1 MKTIYISLFA
11 LALTLFVSC
20 GQKAED
26 KKETSVQTEQEQEQ
40 DHDHDEGVEVT
51 EAQLNTVGIK
61 LGKIEKRELANII
74 RVNGEMNLA
83 PQKKAEVTSLI
94 GGIIRQILVNEGSN
108 VSKGQTVAYLENTAI
123 VELQKNYLTSKKE
136 AFVAEQEYNRQKELA
151 EQGAG
156 VQKVLQQASANYE
169 ISKAQLTG
177 LEKQLLQL
185 SISPSQVSSGNMVT
199 RIPVKSPIAGTVNKI
214 NISTGSY
221 VDIQASLMNI
231 SDNSQMHCDVKVFEK
246 DINKVKLGQEVDL
259 SLTNQPGTS
268 LKGVVYEINKSFED
282 DTKAIKVHLE
292 IKDRNNLHLV
302 PGMYV
307 TGLINIGKEKTEAVP
322 NDAIISNEGKKYI
335 LVLQNEENGT
345 EGKIFH
351 FKQEEVITGTSELGY
366 TQITPVKKIEEDATI
381 VISNAFYI
389 ASMTADHGE
398 HAH

>member
-26 KKETSVQTEQEQEQ
+26 KKETSVQAEQEQEQ
-40 DHDHDEGVEVT
+40 DHDEGVEVT

-185 SISPSQVSSGNMVT
+185 SISPSQVSARNMVT

-292 IKDRNNLHLV
+292 IKDRNNMHLV

>member
-1 MKTIYISLFA
+1 MKTIYISIFA

-26 KKETSVQTEQEQEQ
+26 KKETSVQTKQEQ

-246 DINKVKLGQEVDL
+246 DINKVKLRQEVDL

-351 FKQEEVITGTSELGY
+351 FKQEEIITGTSELGY

>member
-26 KKETSVQTEQEQEQ
+26 KKETSVQAEQEQ

-108 VSKGQTVAYLENTAI
+108 VSRGQTVAYLENTAI

>member
-26 KKETSVQTEQEQEQ
+26 KKETSVQTEQEQ

-246 DINKVKLGQEVDL
+246 DINKVKLRQEVDL

>member
-1 MKTIYISLFA
+1 MKTIYISIFA

-26 KKETSVQTEQEQEQ
+26 KKETSVQTKQEQ

>member
-1 MKTIYISLFA
+1 MKTIYISIFA

-26 KKETSVQTEQEQEQ
+26 KKETSVQTEQEQ

>member
-26 KKETSVQTEQEQEQ
+26 KKETSVQAEQEQ
-40 DHDHDEGVEVT
+40 DHDEGVEVT

-185 SISPSQVSSGNMVT
+185 SISPSQVSAGNMVT

-292 IKDRNNLHLV
+292 IKDRNNMHLV

>member
-26 KKETSVQTEQEQEQ
+26 KKETSVQTEQEQ

-108 VSKGQTVAYLENTAI
+108 VSKGQTVAYLENTVI

-351 FKQEEVITGTSELGY
+351 FKEEEVITGTSELGY

>member
-1 MKTIYISLFA
+1 MKTIYISIFA

-40 DHDHDEGVEVT
+40 DHGHDEGVEVT

>member
-26 KKETSVQTEQEQEQ
+26 KKETSVQTEQEQ
-40 DHDHDEGVEVT
+40 DHGHDEGVEVT

>member
-26 KKETSVQTEQEQEQ
+26 KKETSVQTEQEQ

-123 VELQKNYLTSKKE
+123 VELQKNYLTRKKE

-246 DINKVKLGQEVDL
+246 DINKVKLRQEVDL

-351 FKQEEVITGTSELGY
+351 FKQEEIIMGTSELGY

>member
-26 KKETSVQTEQEQEQ
+26 KKETSVQTKQEQ

-246 DINKVKLGQEVDL
+246 DINKVKLRQEVDL

-351 FKQEEVITGTSELGY
+351 FKQEEIITGTSELGY

>member
-26 KKETSVQTEQEQEQ
+26 KKETSVQTEQEQ

-177 LEKQLLQL
+177 LEKQLL
-185 SISPSQVSSGNMVT
+185 
-199 RIPVKSPIAGTVNKI
+199 
-214 NISTGSY
+214 
-221 VDIQASLMNI
+221 
-231 SDNSQMHCDVKVFEK
+231 
-246 DINKVKLGQEVDL
+246 
-259 SLTNQPGTS
+259 
-268 LKGVVYEINKSFED
+268 
-282 DTKAIKVHLE
+282 
-292 IKDRNNLHLV
+292 
-302 PGMYV
+302 
-307 TGLINIGKEKTEAVP
+307 
-322 NDAIISNEGKKYI
+322 
-335 LVLQNEENGT
+335 
-345 EGKIFH
+345 
-351 FKQEEVITGTSELGY
+351 
-366 TQITPVKKIEEDATI
+366 
-381 VISNAFYI
+381 
-389 ASMTADHGE
+389 
-398 HAH
+398 

>member
-40 DHDHDEGVEVT
+40 DHDEGVEVT

-83 PQKKAEVTSLI
+83 PQKKAEITSLI

>member
-26 KKETSVQTEQEQEQ
+26 KKETSVQTKQEQ

-246 DINKVKLGQEVDL
+246 DINKVKLRQEVDL

>member
-26 KKETSVQTEQEQEQ
+26 KKETSVQTEQEQ

>member
-1 MKTIYISLFA
+1 MKTIYISLFI
-11 LALTLFVSC
+11 LSVILFGSC
-20 GQKAED
+20 GQKTDNNNHTDA
-26 KKETSVQTEQEQEQ
+26 QTEQE
-40 DHDHDEGVEVT
+40 HDHDEDITVT
-51 EAQLNTVGIK
+51 EAQLKAVDIK
-61 LGKIEKRELANII
+61 LGKIEKRELTNTI

-94 GGIIRQILVNEGSN
+94 GGVIRQISVNEGSN
-108 VSKGQTVAYLENTAI
+108 VAKGQTVAYLENTAI

-136 AFVAEQEYNRQKELA
+136 AFVAEQEYNRQKELS

-156 VQKVLQQASANYE
+156 VQKVFQQAYANYE

-185 SISPSQVSSGNMVT
+185 SINPAQVSSGDMVT
-199 RIPVKSPIAGTVNKI
+199 RIPVKSPISGTVNKI

-221 VDIQASLMNI
+221 VDTQISLMNV
-231 SDNSQMHCDVKVFEK
+231 SDNSQIHCDVKVFEK
-246 DINKVKLGQEVDL
+246 DINKVKIGQEVDL

-268 LKGVVYEINKSFED
+268 LKGIVYEINKSFDD

-292 IKDRNNLHLV
+292 IKNRNNLHLV

-307 TGLINIGKEKTEAVP
+307 TGLINIGKEKTDAVP
-322 NDAIISNEGKKYI
+322 NDAIISSEGKKYI
-335 LVLQNEENGT
+335 LVLTKEESGT
-345 EGKIFH
+345 EGKVFH
-351 FKQEEVITGTSELGY
+351 FRQEEVITGTSDLGY
-366 TQITPVKKIEEDATI
+366 TQITLVKKLDENTT
-381 VISNAFYI
+381 VVTSNAFYI

>member
-40 DHDHDEGVEVT
+40 DHDEGVEVT

-366 TQITPVKKIEEDATI
+366 TQITPIKKIEEDATI

>member
-1 MKTIYISLFA
+1 MKIIYISF
-11 LALTLFVSC
+11 LTFFLSFLSSC
-20 GQKAED
+20 GQKTED
-26 KKETSVQTEQEQEQ
+26 KNNIQTEVEAE
-40 DHDHDEGVEVT
+40 HNHDESIAVT
-51 EAQLNTVGIK
+51 EAQLNAVDIK

-94 GGIIRQILVNEGSN
+94 GGIIRQITVNEGSN

-136 AFVAEQEYNRQKELA
+136 AFIAEQEYNRQKELA

-177 LEKQLLQL
+177 LEKQLIQL
-185 SISPSQVSSGNMVT
+185 AINPVHVSSGDMVT
-199 RIPVKSPIAGTVNKI
+199 RIPVKSPITGTVNKI
-214 NISTGSY
+214 SISTGSY
-221 VDIQASLMNI
+221 VDTQTSLMNI

-246 DINKVKLGQEVDL
+246 DINKVKIGQEVDL
-259 SLTNQPGTS
+259 TLTNQPGTS
-268 LKGVVYEINKSFED
+268 LKGIVYEINKSFED

-307 TGLINIGKEKTEAVP
+307 TGLINIGKEKTDAVP
-322 NDAIISNEGKKYI
+322 NEAIINDEGKKYI
-335 LVLQNEENGT
+335 LVLTGEEPSKD
-345 EGKIFH
+345 GKVFH
-351 FKQEEVITGTSELGY
+351 FKQEEVITGTSDLGY
-366 TQITPVKKIEEDATI
+366 TQITPTKKIAEDATI
-381 VISNAFYI
+381 VVSNAFYI

>member
-26 KKETSVQTEQEQEQ
+26 KKETSVQTKQEQ

>member
-1 MKTIYISLFA
+1 MKTIYISIFA

-26 KKETSVQTEQEQEQ
+26 KKETSVQTKQEQ

-246 DINKVKLGQEVDL
+246 DINKVKLRQEVDL

>member
-26 KKETSVQTEQEQEQ
+26 KKETSVQTEQEQ

-108 VSKGQTVAYLENTAI
+108 VSRGQTVAYLENTAI

-185 SISPSQVSSGNMVT
+185 SISPSQVSAGNMVT

-335 LVLQNEENGT
+335 LVQQNEENGT

>member
-1 MKTIYISLFA
+1 MKTIYILLTALSLTF
-11 LALTLFVSC
+11 FVSC
-20 GQKAED
+20 GQKGES
-26 KKETSVQTEQEQEQ
+26 KNSEQNQTENEQE
-40 DHDHDEGVEVT
+40 HDHDETIAVT
-51 EAQLNTVGIK
+51 EAQLKTVDIK
-61 LGKIEKRELANII
+61 LGKVEKRELANII

-83 PQKKAEVTSLI
+83 PQKKAEVTSLA
-94 GGIIRQILVNEGSN
+94 GGIIRQVLVTEGAN
-108 VSKGQTVAYLENTAI
+108 VTKGQTVVLLENTAI
-123 VELQKNYLTSKKE
+123 LELQKNYLTSKRE

-156 VQKVLQQASANYE
+156 VPKVLQQASAGYE

-185 SISPSQVSSGNMVT
+185 SINPAQVSSGDMVT

-221 VDIQASLMNI
+221 VDTQSSIMSI

-246 DINKVKLGQEVDL
+246 DINRVKKGQEVDL
-259 SLTNQPGTS
+259 TLTNQPGTS
-268 LKGVVYEINKSFED
+268 LKGIVYEINKSFED

-307 TGLINIGKEKTEAVP
+307 TGLINVGKEKTDAVP

-335 LVLQNEENGT
+335 LVLQSEESDAK
-345 EGKIFH
+345 GKVYH
-351 FKQEEVITGTSELGY
+351 FKQEEVITGTSDLGY
-366 TQITPVKKIEEDATI
+366 TQVSPIKKLDDNATI
-381 VISNAFYI
+381 VVSNAFYI

-398 HAH
+398 HH

>member
-1 MKTIYISLFA
+1 MKTIYISIFA

-26 KKETSVQTEQEQEQ
+26 KKETSVQTKQEQ

-246 DINKVKLGQEVDL
+246 DINKVKLRQEVDL

-322 NDAIISNEGKKYI
+322 YDAIISNEGKKYI

-351 FKQEEVITGTSELGY
+351 FKQEEIITGTSELGY

>member
-26 KKETSVQTEQEQEQ
+26 KKETSVQTEQEQ

-123 VELQKNYLTSKKE
+123 VELQKNYLTRKKE

-246 DINKVKLGQEVDL
+246 DINKVKLRQEVDL

-351 FKQEEVITGTSELGY
+351 FKQEEIITGTSELGY